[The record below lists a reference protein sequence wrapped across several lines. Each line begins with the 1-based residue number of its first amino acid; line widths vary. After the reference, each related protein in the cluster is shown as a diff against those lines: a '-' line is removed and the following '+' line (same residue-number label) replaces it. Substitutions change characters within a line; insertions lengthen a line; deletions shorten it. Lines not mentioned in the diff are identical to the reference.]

1 MRLMAA
7 EVQVDVDGGVMVV
20 TVNRPQAR
28 NAITQPVAEAIAAAF
43 DELDASGELMAG
55 VLTGAGGTFCSGRDL
70 KAALAGD
77 HPGWPGAGRRDGRVR
92 VGQAADRR
100 GEGYALGA
108 TRDRAA
114 DLVVPPLGRFGLRGR
129 RTDRRRGRPR
139 LRCLRVSRS
148 TSPWNSRGPRAV
160 TAEARAA
167 G

>member
-43 DELDASGELMAG
+43 DELDASGELMVG

-77 HPGWPGAGRRDGRVR
+77 HPWVAGRGFA
-92 VGQAADRR
+92 GMAEYGSAKPLIAAV
-100 GEGYALGA
+100 EG
-108 TRDRAA
+108 
-114 DLVVPPLGRFGLRGR
+114 
-129 RTDRRRGRPR
+129 
-139 LRCLRVSRS
+139 
-148 TSPWNSRGPRAV
+148 
-160 TAEARAA
+160 
-167 G
+167 